1 MTSQDPQSAALKPA
15 GYTDLVDRYGLE
27 VIPNWHR
34 SLVAHGN
41 THRVASID
49 AIVEVTYSASYWPGE
64 SLGDHLEFALK
75 YDGTNLG
82 ILAKVF
88 AAADDHEIEAY
99 VESKPTGKYAR
110 RIWFLYE
117 FLTGERLSLDDLTR
131 GNYVDLLESKEYYT
145 ASETTRIKRQRVND
159 NLLGSQQYCP
169 MVRRTD
175 VLREFEAADLPHK
188 CQQVVSSYS
197 PELLKRALSYL
208 YTKETKSSFEI
219 EHITPTSTRTER
231 FISMLQL
238 AEDEDFCEKPR
249 LIDLQNRIVDPRF
262 KATDYR
268 DSQNYVGEAVAWQNE
283 RVHYVCPKPE
293 NIHELMDG
301 LIASHQ
307 RFEESDASVVA
318 HAASIAYGF
327 VFLHPFEDGNGRIHR
342 FLIHNILARRDFTP
356 EGIMFPVSA
365 AMLNTPAEYDASLE
379 AYSRSILELAEYTLD
394 DDGRMTVTNDIA
406 VWYRYVDM
414 TAQTE
419 ALYGFIEQAIDSELV
434 GELVFLA
441 NYDRTK
447 GLLQEIVD
455 MPDRRIDL
463 FIRFCLQNNGQL
475 SARKR
480 ASHFDFLTDDEV
492 SRMETAVQA
501 AYGNGATVGDT
512 SARNE

>member
-1 MTSQDPQSAALKPA
+1 MTSQDPQSAAPRPA
-15 GYTDLVDRYGLE
+15 GYTALADRYGLE
-27 VIPNWHR
+27 VIPSWHR

-41 THRVASID
+41 THRVAAVD
-49 AIVEVTYSASYWPGE
+49 AMVEETYPASYWPGD

-88 AAADDHEIEAY
+88 AVADAREVKAY
-99 VESKPTGKYAR
+99 VESKPIGKYAR

-117 FLTGERLSLDDLTR
+117 YLTGERLSLDDLTR
-131 GNYVDLLESKEYYT
+131 GNYVDLLESKQYYT
-145 ASETTRIKRQRVND
+145 ASKARRVKRQRVDD
-159 NLLGSQQYCP
+159 NLLGNKRFCP

-175 VLREFEAADLPHK
+175 ILRNYEAADLPQK
-188 CQQVVSSYS
+188 CQQVVSAYS

-219 EHITPTSTRTER
+219 EHIAPSPTRSER
-231 FISMLQL
+231 FVSMLQL

-268 DSQNYVGEAVAWQNE
+268 DNQNYVGETVAWQNE
-283 RVHYVCPKPE
+283 RVHHVCPKPE
-293 NIHELMDG
+293 DIHDLMDG
-301 LIASHQ
+301 LIAAHH
-307 RFEESDASVVA
+307 RLEEGSASAVA

-342 FLIHNILARRDFTP
+342 FLIHNILARCGFTP
-356 EGIMFPVSA
+356 KGVMFPVSA
-365 AMLNTPAEYDASLE
+365 AMLNTPAEYDVSLA
-379 AYSRSILELAEYTLD
+379 AYSRPILKLVEYKLD
-394 DDGRMTVTNDIA
+394 DEGRMTVTNDVA
-406 VWYRYVDM
+406 VWYRYIDM

-419 ALYGFIEQAIDSELV
+419 ALYRFIEQAIDSELV
-434 GELVFLA
+434 EELVFLT
-441 NYDRTK
+441 NYDKTK

-455 MPDRRIDL
+455 MPDQRIDL

-475 SARKR
+475 STRKR
-480 ASHFDFLTDDEV
+480 ASHFDFLADDEV
-492 SRMETAVQA
+492 TRMEAVVQA
-501 AYGNGATVGDT
+501 AYGNAVTKDV
-512 SARNE
+512 SV